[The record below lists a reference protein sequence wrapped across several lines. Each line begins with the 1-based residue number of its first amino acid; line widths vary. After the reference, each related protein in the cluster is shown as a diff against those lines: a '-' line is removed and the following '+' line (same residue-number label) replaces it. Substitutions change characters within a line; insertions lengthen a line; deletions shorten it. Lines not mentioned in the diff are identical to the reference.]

1 MYLFLRR
8 HVTEF
13 FRIGQLVA
21 AEHVLL
27 RAGGDGFPAAAALM
41 IDYGEGALQFRD
53 LRFHCF
59 FRRRKPGARA
69 EKERQS

>member
-1 MYLFLRR
+1 MA
-8 HVTEF
+8 EF
-13 FRIGQLVA
+13 IRVGRLIA

-27 RAGGDGFPAAAALM
+27 RAGGFPAAAALM

-59 FRRRKPGARA
+59 FRRRKARSMAGARA